1 MSPLEVF
8 LIPGQYLVELI
19 LNFLQTD
26 TADIEP
32 TLITIFAGFIS
43 WIFWM
48 AVIRAVWAVTL
59 KLFGFGHRRF

>member
-1 MSPLEVF
+1 MTPLEVF
-8 LIPGQYLVELI
+8 LIPGQFLVELI
-19 LNFLQTD
+19 LDFLQTNA
-26 TADIEP
+26 TEIEP

-48 AVIRAVWAVTL
+48 GVIRAVWAITL